1 MDSITQA
8 FSSLANSGDNGGGFA
23 GFLKGIAPYAGL
35 GTAGAGLIGNIQAN
49 SARNSVLSAEMNRM
63 NAYNK
68 LTPADIANQTQ
79 QLEQPLNSNLVHNV
93 GNAVSGQLAER
104 GLSQA
109 PGIQTQ
115 ALAQGLAPYQLQE
128 QQLAQQALFQ
138 KLGLPISAQPSP
150 FGPYPQSTNMSQ
162 LWQAL
167 SRTFMNGQQGNQIPG
182 QVPGG
187 GSVTADALAPYMQ
200 MFQLGNSGATPG
212 GSGSDISGILGNLT
226 QQFTGDIG
234 GQ

>member
-8 FSSLANSGDNGGGFA
+8 FSSLANSGSNGGGLA

-35 GTAGAGLIGNIQAN
+35 GSAGAGIIGNVQAN
-49 SARNSVLSAEMNRM
+49 NARNSVLSAEMNRM

-68 LTPADIANQTQ
+68 MTPADVVKGITS
-79 QLEQPLNSNLVHNV
+79 LEQPLSSNLTHNV
-93 GNAVSGQLAER
+93 GNVVSGQLAER

-109 PGIQTQ
+109 PGIQAQ

-128 QQLAQQALFQ
+128 QQLAQQAFFQ

-150 FGPYPQSTNMSQ
+150 FGPFPQTTNQNQ

-167 SRTFMNGQQGNQIPG
+167 SRTFMNA
-182 QVPGG
+182 PGG
-187 GSVTADALAPYMQ
+187 NNGFNYWAANNASPNVPAP
-200 MFQLGNSGATPG
+200 QLYDTSTPP
-212 GSGSDISGILGNLT
+212 DISGLLNSFLG
-226 QQFTGDIG
+226 G
-234 GQ
+234 GGGTDLNFSGAQ